1 MIICQY
7 ISMILYNSD
16 HPGLR
21 SRKTRF
27 SQLSYKGYQNYKK
40 VEPTIL
46 VLYYVIDSLV
56 SDFRTYHVISLTGF
70 NLVWFIWPELLRWD
84 CETIGILY

>member
-7 ISMILYNSD
+7 SKHDVYNSD

-40 VEPTIL
+40 VNQQ
-46 VLYYVIDSLV
+46 
-56 SDFRTYHVISLTGF
+56 F
-70 NLVWFIWPELLRWD
+70 
-84 CETIGILY
+84 